1 MQKAISKYWPI
12 FVLPT
17 LVAFI
22 IGFIWPFIWGV
33 YLSFQRFTT
42 VSKDVY
48 KRQTPHRPRYRSLC
62 TLGLADPQGPQVQK
76 EVLQKW
82 QSTKPC

>member
-42 VSKDVY
+42 VSK
-48 KRQTPHRPRYRSLC
+48 TTFRYFRIPPSC
-62 TLGLADPQGPQVQK
+62 TLSALRQPLP
-76 EVLQKW
+76 W
-82 QSTKPC
+82 